1 MQRQEPDDDVLSRA
15 PQVYRDALVI
25 DGLLAATPSQR
36 VVSELLA
43 AGVSGCNWTVSSHSD
58 ETLTA
63 INKLVPFYWLFEQ
76 CREQALL
83 VETAADLDRAK
94 REGKLGVILGFQGGA
109 PLGRNVH
116 LVRVFHRLG
125 VRIIQLTYNEGNL
138 LAPGVLEPSDGPL
151 TSLGVQAV
159 QEMNRVG
166 MVIDLS
172 HVGRRASLGAIDASA
187 HPVIFSHSN
196 PRRLQDNPRNISDE
210 QMTACAARGG
220 VVGLATFS
228 AFVGDTAN
236 QRHPGLD
243 DYLRQ
248 MDHALDLI
256 GPDHVAI
263 GTDIFLDVT
272 DGLWWRAVT
281 GRLYPGV
288 SQGMSYDTHNIDGF
302 MRHGDFPSVA
312 DAMLRRGYDDS
323 TVRRILGGN
332 WRRVYGQV
340 WDAAADA
347 ETHGKGTRE

>member
-1 MQRQEPDDDVLSRA
+1 MERHEHDNAALSSA
-15 PQVYRDALVI
+15 PQVYRDAVVI
-25 DGLLAATPSQR
+25 DGLVAATPSHR

-43 AGVSGCNWTVSSHSD
+43 AGVSACNWTVSSHSD

-76 CREQALL
+76 CSDRTLL
-83 VETAADLDRAK
+83 VETSADLDRAK

-109 PLGRNVH
+109 PLGRNIH

-159 QEMNRVG
+159 EEMNRIGV
-166 MVIDLS
+166 VIDLS
-172 HVGRRASLGAIDASA
+172 HVGRRASLEAIDASA

-196 PRRLQDNPRNISDE
+196 PRQLHENPRNISDE
-210 QMTACAARGG
+210 QMRACAARGG

-228 AFVGDTAN
+228 AFVGDTAH

-243 DYLRQ
+243 AYFRQ

-256 GPDHVAI
+256 GPAHVGI
-263 GTDIFLDVT
+263 GTDIFLDPT

-281 GRLYPGV
+281 GRLYPAV
-288 SQGMSYDTHNIDGF
+288 SQGMTYDTHNIDGF
-302 MRHGDFPSVA
+302 LRHADFPSVA
-312 DAMLRRGYDDS
+312 EAMLRRGYDEA
-323 TVRRILGGN
+323 TVRQILGDN

-340 WDAAADA
+340 W
-347 ETHGKGTRE
+347 GGTSE

>member
-1 MQRQEPDDDVLSRA
+1 MELNEPSHAELSGA
-15 PQVYRDALVI
+15 PPVYRDAVVI
-25 DGLLAATPSQR
+25 DGLLAATASGR
-36 VVSELLA
+36 VVRELLA

-76 CREQALL
+76 FPDQTLL
-83 VETAADLDRAK
+83 VETGADLDRAK
-94 REGKLGVILGFQGGA
+94 REGKLGVVLGFQGGA
-109 PLGRNVH
+109 PLGRNIH

-159 QEMNRVG
+159 QEMNRIGV
-166 MVIDLS
+166 VIDLS
-172 HVGRRASLGAIDASA
+172 HVGRRASLEAIDASA

-196 PRRLQDNPRNISDE
+196 PRKLQENPRNISDE
-210 QMTACAARGG
+210 QMRACAARGG

-228 AFVGDTAN
+228 AFVGDTSN
-236 QRHPGLD
+236 QRHPGLG

-256 GPDHVAI
+256 GPAHVGI
-263 GTDIFLDVT
+263 GTDIFIDPT

-281 GRLYPGV
+281 GRLYPEV
-288 SQGMSYDTHNIDGF
+288 SQGMTYETHNIDGF
-302 MRHGDFPSVA
+302 MRHADFPSVA
-312 DAMLRRGYDDS
+312 DAMLRHGYDEA
-323 TVRRILGGN
+323 TVRQILGGN

-340 WDAAADA
+340 WDRPSDPS
-347 ETHGKGTRE
+347 GYDKGTIE

>member
-1 MQRQEPDDDVLSRA
+1 MERHEHDNAALSSA
-15 PQVYRDALVI
+15 PQVYRDAVVI
-25 DGLLAATPSQR
+25 DGLVAATPSHR

-43 AGVSGCNWTVSSHSD
+43 AGVSACNWTVSSHSD

-76 CREQALL
+76 CSDRTLL
-83 VETAADLDRAK
+83 VETSADLDRAK

-109 PLGRNVH
+109 PLGRNIH

-159 QEMNRVG
+159 EEMNRIGV
-166 MVIDLS
+166 VIDLS
-172 HVGRRASLGAIDASA
+172 HVGRRASLEAIDASA

-196 PRRLQDNPRNISDE
+196 PRQLHENPRNISDE
-210 QMTACAARGG
+210 QMRACAARGG

-228 AFVGDTAN
+228 AFVGDTAH

-243 DYLRQ
+243 AYFRQ

-256 GPDHVAI
+256 GPAHVGI
-263 GTDIFLDVT
+263 GTDIFLDPT

-281 GRLYPGV
+281 GRLYPAV
-288 SQGMSYDTHNIDGF
+288 SQGMTYDTHNIDGF
-302 MRHGDFPSVA
+302 LRLADVPSVA
-312 DAMLRRGYDDS
+312 EAMLRRGYDEA
-323 TVRRILGGN
+323 TVRQILGDN

-340 WDAAADA
+340 W
-347 ETHGKGTRE
+347 GGTSE

>member
-1 MQRQEPDDDVLSRA
+1 MLHHEPDHDVLTRA

-36 VVSELLA
+36 VVHELLA
-43 AGVSGCNWTVSSHSD
+43 AGISGCNWTVSSHSD

-76 CREQALL
+76 CRDQTLL

-94 REGKLGVILGFQGGA
+94 REGRLGVILGFQGGA
-109 PLGRNVH
+109 PLGRNIH

-151 TSLGVQAV
+151 TSLGLQAV
-159 QEMNRVG
+159 QEMNRIG

-172 HVGRRASLGAIDASA
+172 HVGRRASLDAIDASA

-196 PRRLQDNPRNISDE
+196 PRRLQDNPRNITDE
-210 QMTACAARGG
+210 QMKSCAARGG

-243 DYLRQ
+243 DYFRQ

-281 GRLYPGV
+281 GRLYPSV

-302 MRHGDFPSVA
+302 MWHADFPSVA

-347 ETHGKGTRE
+347 SIHGKGTRE